1 MGGSQLNLLSSVEN
15 EESNCNYNGN
25 NYSEEVFWVCIL
37 PNYSVQAPDFCV
49 FLYHSK
55 G

>member
-1 MGGSQLNLLSSVEN
+1 MGGSQLNLLSSVVLKRAIAILMVIIQ
-15 EESNCNYNGN
+15 Y
-25 NYSEEVFWVCIL
+25 FWVCIL

-49 FLYHSK
+49 FLCHSK